1 MKFLDLKFVSVCG
14 VRGTKGPKQRPSV
27 DPELALQDLPTDDP
41 SRKLNNRGKN
51 PTRRNKP
58 GSKKTKRK
66 NITKANKK
74 RNKSKKKN
82 GLVKREAFSKESNPA
97 SLKKGKKKDKSK
109 KHRQNKRRTK
119 GKKKRK
125 RKKTNKKRGNLR
137 QGESGAPDGSDVR
150 TRQVWPWMVGSIN
163 CVQYQI
169 KPVNELIFKL
179 FDCSSYS
186 MQI

>member
-1 MKFLDLKFVSVCG
+1 MRFLDLKCVSVCG

-27 DPELALQDLPTDDP
+27 DPELALQDLPTDSP
-41 SRKLNNRGKN
+41 SRKLSNRGKN

-58 GSKKTKRK
+58 GSRKAKRK
-66 NITKANKK
+66 RITKAQKE

-97 SLKKGKKKDKSK
+97 RLKKGKKKDKSK
-109 KHRQNKRRTK
+109 KHRKNRRKAK
-119 GKKKRK
+119 GKKNRK
-125 RKKTNKKRGNLR
+125 RKKTNKKRGNSR

-150 TRQVWPWMVGSIN
+150 TRQVWPWMVCSIN
-163 CVQYQI
+163 CVQCQI
-169 KPVNELIFKL
+169 KL
-179 FDCSSYS
+179 FNCSSCP